1 MYNTEI
7 RGPLILGN
15 KSLNQITTDI
25 TAPLYERPKFWW
37 IVGLGI
43 SSILMLFGAWA
54 IYVTISTGIGT
65 WGVNNTVGWGWA
77 IINFV
82 WWIGI
87 GHAGTAFSIFLL
99 ILRQE
104 WRSSINR
111 AAEAMTVVAVG
122 CAALFPALHMG
133 RIWNFFFIFPY
144 PNTRGPL
151 WVNYNS
157 PLFWDF
163 IAISAYLLISASFWY
178 LGMVPDFAT
187 IRDNAKSKIKKAAYG
202 FFAMGWRGSVGEWK
216 RYEGLSYI
224 LGGIAAVLVV
234 SVHSIVSTDFAVS
247 VEPGWHTTLFP
258 PYFVVGAIFS
268 GFGMVM
274 TLMII
279 MRKIYKLE
287 DYITNAHLDKVAKIL
302 IFVSLIMG
310 TAYLTEIF
318 VAWYSGNE
326 YEIFTFFH
334 NRITGDFTIQFW
346 GMFIFNAIIPQ
357 LMWFKK
363 IRSNL
368 LIVFFISIGINVGM
382 WFERFNIVITSLTKN
397 YLPSAWADYSPTF
410 VEVSVYLGTLGI
422 FIFGV
427 LLFFKYIP
435 VIAISEVK
443 AVNKYQ
449 KKSMQG
455 ESMQGESKQG
465 ESKQGESMQGE
476 SKGTKKSN

>member
-15 KSLNQITTDI
+15 KSLAQITDEI
-25 TAPLYERPKFWW
+25 TSPLYKKPGIWW
-37 IVGLGI
+37 LAGMGI
-43 SSILMLFGAWA
+43 SSIMMLLGFWA
-54 IYVTISTGIGT
+54 IYTTIANGIGV

-122 CAALFPALHMG
+122 CAAIFPALHMG
-133 RIWNFFFIFPY
+133 RIWDAFFIFPY

-163 IAISAYLLISASFWY
+163 IAISTYLLISASFWF
-178 LGMVPDFAT
+178 LGMIPDFGT
-187 IRDNAKSKIKKAAYG
+187 IRDHSKSKIKKAIYG

-216 RYEGLSYI
+216 RYEGLSFV

-234 SVHSIVSTDFAVS
+234 SVHSIVSTDFAVG
-247 VEPGWHTTLFP
+247 VEPGWHTTIFP

-268 GFGMVM
+268 GFAMVM

-279 MRKIYKLE
+279 IRKIYKFNDFVTDSHLE
-287 DYITNAHLDKVAKIL
+287 AIAKVL
-302 IFVSLIMG
+302 IFISLIMG
-310 TAYLTEIF
+310 TAYMTEIF
-318 VAWYSGNE
+318 MAWYSGNE
-326 YEIFTFFH
+326 YEMFTFFH
-334 NRITGDFTIQFW
+334 NRITGDFTREFW
-346 GMFIFNAIIPQ
+346 AMFVCNAIVPQ
-357 LMWFKK
+357 IFWFKK
-363 IRSNL
+363 MRNNTLVLFLVSI
-368 LIVFFISIGINVGM
+368 LINIGM
-382 WFERFNIVITSLTKN
+382 WFERFNIVVTSLSKN
-397 YLPSAWADYSPTF
+397 YLPSAWASYTPTF
-410 VEVSVYLGTLGI
+410 VEISVFIGTLGI
-422 FIFGV
+422 FAFGV
-427 LLFFKYIP
+427 LLFMRYLP
-435 VIAISEVK
+435 MIAISEVK
-443 AVNKYQ
+443 TVNKYQ
-449 KKSMQG
+449 LKK
-455 ESMQGESKQG
+455 KA
-465 ESKQGESMQGE
+465 
-476 SKGTKKSN
+476 